1 MSNKKTLVLNKSQNE
16 EHWLPRGQCHIET
29 KHKVLQSVDINC
41 HDSWKRFTYWWT
53 DQYQII
59 QCLGCEAVS
68 FRNRYES
75 TEDFNWDDESG
86 DMIPVCRVEIYPS
99 RVAGRHQLSD
109 SHLLPFEIARIYNE
123 THSALCNKMPILAGI
138 GIRALIEAICKE
150 KAASGKNLEEKI
162 DSLVSMGVLTK
173 DGAEILHS
181 LRILGNIA
189 AHEVTPHS
197 DDQLAVAMN
206 VVEHL
211 LNGVYIL
218 PKVASHLPKRK

>member
-1 MSNKKTLVLNKSQNE
+1 MKTLVLNKSQNE
-16 EHWLPRGQCHIET
+16 EHWLPCGQCHNET
-29 KHKVLQSVDINC
+29 KHKVLQSVDI
-41 HDSWKRFTYWWT
+41 DGQYDGEDFPYWWT

-59 QCLGCEAVS
+59 QCLGCETVS
-68 FRNRYES
+68 FRNRHENS
-75 TEDFNWDDESG
+75 EFFRLDDESG
-86 DMIPVCRVEIYPS
+86 DMIPAYQVEIYPS

-109 SHLLPFEIARIYNE
+109 SHLLPFEVTRIYNE
-123 THSALCNKMPILAGI
+123 THSALCSKMPILAGI

-150 KAASGKNLEEKI
+150 KAASGKNLEERI

-197 DDQLAVAMN
+197 DDRLAVAMN

>member
-1 MSNKKTLVLNKSQNE
+1 MSYENLNKSQNE
-16 EHWLPRGQCHIET
+16 KHWLLCGQCNIET
-29 KHKVLQSVDINC
+29 KHQVLQSVDINGY
-41 HDSWKRFTYWWT
+41 DEERDWWT
-53 DQYQII
+53 DQYQIV
-59 QCLGCEAVS
+59 QCLGCETIS
-68 FRNRYES
+68 FRSCRDSSE
-75 TEDFNWDDESG
+75 
-86 DMIPVCRVEIYPS
+86 IPIPQVEIYPS
-99 RVAGRHQLSD
+99 RVAGRRQISK
-109 SHLLPFEIARIYNE
+109 SYLLPSEVARIYNE